1 MSNFQELSV
10 LATKYSRVIFDNKAK
25 CQRACQRLASQPTQR
40 RIAMRPI
47 LPSLLIVF
55 LSACSTM
62 TGISPEASRQEVAAV
77 TDEWRAAY
85 DSREPKRI
93 TALYAADA
101 ALWGTTLKAI
111 ATTPAAVAEYFK
123 GAPARP
129 DARVV
134 FGEQNIRVYGD
145 LALNSGA
152 YTFNAVRDGKPI
164 SLPARFSLAFRKQEG
179 KWMIVDHH
187 SSWLP

>member
-1 MSNFQELSV
+1 
-10 LATKYSRVIFDNKAK
+10 
-25 CQRACQRLASQPTQR
+25 
-40 RIAMRPI
+40 MRTI
-47 LPSLLIVF
+47 WPSLLIAL
-55 LSACSTM
+55 LSACSSM
-62 TGISPEASRQEVAAV
+62 TGMSPEASKREVAAA
-77 TDEWRAAY
+77 TDAWRAAY

-101 ALWGTTLKAI
+101 ALWGTTLKVI

-145 LALNSGA
+145 LALNSGT
-152 YTFNAVRDGKPI
+152 YTFNGVRDGKPTAQ
-164 SLPARFSLAFRKQEG
+164 PARFSLAVRKQEG

-187 SSWLP
+187 SSSLPQ